1 MSMCYG
7 TETGYGMLLFAE
19 EIQDFVRKLAKLRGH
34 DVEDILAYEGI
45 SSLSYDDGYESWE
58 AVDLADEGE
67 NDDSDGDAYFIYAR
81 KQGGVTKNTAGL
93 YSSLDEMADEFR
105 QRYGDCLPQDF
116 DYTSRLCFLRA
127 SYSC

>member
-1 MSMCYG
+1 
-7 TETGYGMLLFAE
+7 MLLFAE

-34 DVEDILAYEGI
+34 DVEDILAYERI
-45 SSLSYDDGYESWE
+45 SALSYDNGYESWE
-58 AVDLADEGE
+58 AIDLTDEGE

-81 KQGGVTKNTAGL
+81 KQGGVTKDTADL

-127 SYSC
+127 SLW

>member
-7 TETGYGMLLFAE
+7 TEAGYGMLLFAE

-34 DVEDILAYEGI
+34 AEEDILAYEGI
-45 SSLSYDDGYESWE
+45 STLSYDDGYESWE

-67 NDDSDGDAYFIYAR
+67 NDDGDGDAYFIYAR
-81 KQGGVTKNTAGL
+81 KQGGVTKDTADL